1 MKKIPFNI
9 TYLPFLIFTAG
20 IILLSVWGPELLAG
34 YRDRE
39 ILDEIHAQITDLD
52 GEGYRYALSSSEK
65 LYIMSEALSGQKL
78 NETAIGAAGDYQEVP
93 GTYAFIVNHR
103 GPYEREIPDEEIYG
117 ILNRQLKLF
126 TDLDI
131 VPVVL
136 DEVEEDSSDAI
147 LYSAIDV
154 LEPRN
159 NVAVWKVSL
168 SNTQGNTNKRN
179 KLIDVFIDAD
189 DGRIYEFYAR
199 TELTWE
205 ELRPDDMILNWSEYM
220 GLEPPVPYE
229 TVNPLMEA
237 TPCFKK
243 YEFAGTGS
251 EHTIVTIG
259 FYEGINELFLKVS
272 R

>member
-1 MKKIPFNI
+1 MKKIPFSI

-20 IILLSVWGPELLAG
+20 IILLSVWGPEMLAG

-39 ILDEIHAQITDLD
+39 ILDGIHAQTTDLA

-65 LYIMSEALSGQKL
+65 LYIMSEALSSQKL
-78 NETAIGAAGDYQEVP
+78 NETAAGVTGDYQEVP

-103 GPYEREIPDEEIYG
+103 GPYEREITDEEIYG
-117 ILNRQLKLF
+117 ILNRQVKL
-126 TDLDI
+126 LAELEI
-131 VPVVL
+131 VPAAL
-136 DEVEEDSSDAI
+136 DEVGEDTSDAV

-168 SNTQGNTNKRN
+168 SDIQGITDKHN
-179 KLIDVFIDAD
+179 KLIDVYIDAD

-199 TELTWE
+199 TDLTWE
-205 ELRPDDMILNWSEYM
+205 ELNPDDMILKWSEYM
-220 GLEPPVPYE
+220 GLEPPVPSE
-229 TVNPLMEA
+229 AVNPLMEA
-237 TPCFKK
+237 TPCFRK
-243 YEFAGTGS
+243 YEFAGTGQD
-251 EHTIVTIG
+251 HTVVTIG